1 MRELLQWASACE
13 QERLLQ
19 ARSHAQPALYDS
31 RRRSQPSA
39 WQDRARRSRL
49 LRLPDLARGYSTT
62 LKARRRDRTE
72 PTSRARHRR
81 ASAAR
86 ALRLGV
92 SSSCDCAPTARL
104 ERLFACERQ
113 RGRPT
118 PTSFRN
124 AAAGAGGAGRAV
136 CDGDPRVAR
145 GLVRAAI
152 GLSRDRIA
160 VRELPQRLE
169 SHQARLGD
177 PCRRSAACAVRERP
191 V

>member
-72 PTSRARHRR
+72 PTSRRARHRR

-86 ALRLGV
+86 ALRV

-104 ERLFACERQ
+104 ERLFVCERR

-118 PTSFRN
+118 PTSSPQCRCW
-124 AAAGAGGAGRAV
+124 GWRSWTGDMRRRSSRRWRARSR
-136 CDGDPRVAR
+136 CNWPFPRSDRSSQAIVAP
-145 GLVRAAI
+145 
-152 GLSRDRIA
+152 RIA
-160 VRELPQRLE
+160 PSATGRFMQ
-169 SHQARLGD
+169 S
-177 PCRRSAACAVRERP
+177 PCYMHCT
-191 V
+191 